1 MEGNGSIEMMFGM
14 VGDIPNQESQ
24 GRKGKGGTGIGE
36 HIVGIGAIGMLG

>member
-1 MEGNGSIEMMFGM
+1 MEGNGSIKMMFGM

-24 GRKGKGGTGIGE
+24 GCKGKRSAGISE